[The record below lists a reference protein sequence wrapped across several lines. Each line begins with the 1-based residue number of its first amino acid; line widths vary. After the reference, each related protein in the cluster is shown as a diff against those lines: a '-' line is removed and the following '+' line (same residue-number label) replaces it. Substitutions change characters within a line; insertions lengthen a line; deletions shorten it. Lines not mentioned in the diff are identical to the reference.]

1 MKTFE
6 RQVLSYI
13 KASMSTYMDPLQ
25 FANQPYV
32 GVNDA
37 LIYMLQRAYA
47 HLNTPDASVRFR
59 FFDFSSAFNTG
70 QPQLF
75 CEKMRR
81 MQVDSSLVLWCM
93 DYLSCKLQKLQYLR
107 LQNSVSNTILSSTG
121 VPQGTVLAPF
131 LFTIYTADFQYNTY
145 SFFLQKFSDDSVIV
159 GLFKGDEE
167 EECRRMIKD
176 FVDWS
181 NHNHLHFNILKTKET
196 VVDFRRKRTQ
206 SIMITIRGIKVDCLK
221 PQIPW
226 CAA

>member
-1 MKTFE
+1 M
-6 RQVLSYI
+6 
-13 KASMSTYMDPLQ
+13 
-25 FANQPYV
+25 
-32 GVNDA
+32 A
-37 LIYMLQRAYA
+37 L
-47 HLNTPDASVRFR
+47 
-59 FFDFSSAFNTG
+59 
-70 QPQLF
+70 
-75 CEKMRR
+75 
-81 MQVDSSLVLWCM
+81 
-93 DYLSCKLQKLQYLR
+93 
-107 LQNSVSNTILSSTG
+107 
-121 VPQGTVLAPF
+121 F

-167 EECRRMIKD
+167 EEYRRMIKD

-206 SIMITIRGIKVDCLK
+206 SIMITIRGIEVDCLK